1 MKRSNKER
9 IAPDVRD
16 SYRRSEM
23 EFGVAADAYRS
34 DPSRK
39 ATRNGAVMV
48 TVVLALAAFLAV
60 LALWYA
66 VAGGLSLAGIAVAL
80 VVGLG
85 VLSSVHVC
93 LEWERAVIMRLGRFN
108 RLAGPG
114 IFFSIPLIEFST
126 LRVDQRTTATP
137 FGAEEAL
144 TSDLVP
150 LDVDAVLFWMIWDPE
165 KACMEVEDCR
175 FAVALTAQTALRD
188 AIGRASVS
196 NVVMRRH
203 QLDQELQVAVE
214 AKVTDWGIAVLS
226 VEIRDIIIPKEL
238 QGVMSLEA
246 QAECRKNARI
256 TLMEAERDVD
266 DLKKAQY
273 MLDHVGEACEGVIS
287 SVTSFG
293 LFVELPNT
301 VEGLIHISNLDD
313 DYYTFVEKSYMLLG
327 ERKKKI
333 YRLGDPIR
341 VVVTAVDMST
351 RRVDFA
357 VDDEKE
363 SGYTEEAKP
372 VPRDADGRTGKKNK
386 KGKKPP
392 KRRTKGE
399 NKS

>member
-9 IAPDVRD
+9 IARDERD

-60 LALWYA
+60 LALWYV
-66 VAGGLSLAGIAVAL
+66 VAGGLSLVGIAVAL

-85 VLSSVHVC
+85 VLSSV
-93 LEWERAVIMRLGRFN
+93 RAVIMRLGRFN

-203 QLDQELQVAVE
+203 QLDQELQEAVE

-256 TLMEAERDVD
+256 TLMEAERDVSAILQEVAETYSHD
-266 DLKKAQY
+266 EIALSLRKIHLVY
-273 MLDHVGEACEGVIS
+273 EGMQD
-287 SVTSFG
+287 
-293 LFVELPNT
+293 N
-301 VEGLIHISNLDD
+301 EG
-313 DYYTFVEKSYMLLG
+313 T
-327 ERKKKI
+327 
-333 YRLGDPIR
+333 
-341 VVVTAVDMST
+341 VVVPSAYSEGFTLDPNKDAP
-351 RRVDFA
+351 
-357 VDDEKE
+357 K
-363 SGYTEEAKP
+363 AKGNP
-372 VPRDADGRTGKKNK
+372 AT
-386 KGKKPP
+386 
-392 KRRTKGE
+392 
-399 NKS
+399 

>member
-1 MKRSNKER
+1 MKRSNDER
-9 IAPDVRD
+9 AIRDERD

-39 ATRNGAVMV
+39 ATRNGAVMI
-48 TVVLALAAFLAV
+48 TVSLSIMAFLAV
-60 LALWYA
+60 LALWY
-66 VAGGLSLAGIAVAL
+66 VISGVLSFAGIVVAL
-80 VVGLG
+80 IVGLA

-93 LEWERAVIMRLGRFN
+93 LEWERAVIMRFGRFS

-114 IFFSIPLIEFST
+114 IFLSIPLAEFCT
-126 LRVDQRTTATP
+126 LRVDQRTIATP

-165 KACMEVEDCR
+165 KACTEVQDCH

-203 QLDQELQVAVE
+203 QLDQELQEAVE
-214 AKVTDWGIAVLS
+214 AKVTDWGITVLS

-256 TLMEAERDVD
+256 TLMEAERDVSAILQEVAETYTHD
-266 DLKKAQY
+266 EIALSLRKMHLVY
-273 MLDHVGEACEGVIS
+273 EGMQES
-287 SVTSFG
+287 
-293 LFVELPNT
+293 
-301 VEGLIHISNLDD
+301 EG
-313 DYYTFVEKSYMLLG
+313 T
-327 ERKKKI
+327 
-333 YRLGDPIR
+333 
-341 VVVTAVDMST
+341 VVVPSAYSEGFTA
-351 RRVDFA
+351 
-357 VDDEKE
+357 E
-363 SGYTEEAKP
+363 SDRESS
-372 VPRDADGRTGKKNK
+372 
-386 KGKKPP
+386 
-392 KRRTKGE
+392 
-399 NKS
+399 KS

>member
-1 MKRSNKER
+1 MRGGRDE
-9 IAPDVRD
+9 RD

-48 TVVLALAAFLAV
+48 TVILALAAFLAV
-60 LALWYA
+60 LGAWYA
-66 VAGGLSLAGIAVAL
+66 LTGALSLAAIAVAL
-80 VVGLG
+80 VVGLA

-93 LEWERAVIMRLGRFN
+93 LEWERAVIMRLGRFS

-114 IFFSIPLIEFST
+114 IFFSIPLIEFCT
-126 LRVDQRTTATP
+126 LRVDQRTIATP

-165 KACMEVEDCR
+165 KACTEVEDCR

-203 QLDQELQVAVE
+203 QLDQEFQEAVE
-214 AKVTDWGIAVLS
+214 AKVTDWGITVLS

-256 TLMEAERDVD
+256 ALMEAERDVSAILQEVAETYSHD
-266 DLKKAQY
+266 DIALSLRKMHLTYEGMQDNGSSLVVPSAYSEGFAKEP
-273 MLDHVGEACEGVIS
+273 GKEAS
-287 SVTSFG
+287 
-293 LFVELPNT
+293 
-301 VEGLIHISNLDD
+301 
-313 DYYTFVEKSYMLLG
+313 
-327 ERKKKI
+327 ER
-333 YRLGDPIR
+333 
-341 VVVTAVDMST
+341 
-351 RRVDFA
+351 
-357 VDDEKE
+357 
-363 SGYTEEAKP
+363 
-372 VPRDADGRTGKKNK
+372 
-386 KGKKPP
+386 
-392 KRRTKGE
+392 
-399 NKS
+399 